1 MGSKDDLWRGIC
13 SLIIAVSTCATS
25 IIPDIRD
32 SKHQR
37 QYGVSW
43 PRSTDELDNVHTT
56 PRKSHNA
63 TPCTLPSPNGQPR
76 WPSHETHRRPHNSRL
91 PLPLR
96 ARRHSTHDNPHRQ
109 PKTRPQIHNL
119 RSTLRFLHGANNNMY
134 HASCLRQ
141 LRTERTHC
149 YRSTDLR
156 RSRRTLTLHHQPD
169 LHATGNQSNSST
181 LGMEQTILNH
191 SQSLLRLHSPHAHRP
206 HLLHRP
212 SLLHTLHHHQR
223 YRPHRPTRRLNILR
237 RRSIPAH
244 PPPST
249 QLPHPP
255 QTSYMPILLSWRQRT
270 QSRKIWHWKI
280 LILVTTSSLLTFG
293 AAFRAGI
300 AYVPRPKQNPAW
312 YHDKAWFYVVN
323 FAVEIIFVGIYA
335 FVRVD
340 RRFHV
345 PDGSCGPGD
354 YLRRSDG
361 SLHGDLDRQLSRGS
375 DGGGGRGLMR
385 RRFLVVVMVMGMG
398 CLSLRRLSRGG
409 REGRRGRR
417 GVDGV
422 GGVGMLRWRE
432 RKVRSMLMQ
441 MLVRGRVRNCWRSRL

>member
-1 MGSKDDLWRGIC
+1 MGSKDDLWKGIC

-169 LHATGNQSNSST
+169 L
-181 LGMEQTILNH
+181 
-191 SQSLLRLHSPHAHRP
+191 
-206 HLLHRP
+206 LHRP

-280 LILVTTSSLLTFG
+280 QIQNPNPSHHILPPHIRRRLPRRHSVRTAPQTEPSM
-293 AAFRAGI
+293 
-300 AYVPRPKQNPAW
+300 VPRQSM
-312 YHDKAWFYVVN
+312 VL
-323 FAVEIIFVGIYA
+323 
-335 FVRVD
+335 
-340 RRFHV
+340 RRELRSRDHRRR
-345 PDGSCGPGD
+345 
-354 YLRRSDG
+354 YLR
-361 SLHGDLDRQLSRGS
+361 
-375 DGGGGRGLMR
+375 
-385 RRFLVVVMVMGMG
+385 
-398 CLSLRRLSRGG
+398 LRTS
-409 REGRRGRR
+409 
-417 GVDGV
+417 
-422 GGVGMLRWRE
+422 
-432 RKVRSMLMQ
+432 
-441 MLVRGRVRNCWRSRL
+441 